1 MSSDAQIDARR
12 HDYHVAV
19 LARLASGP
27 ASCRDLNQL
36 AATGPRG
43 AARARRTLVR
53 WGLVAELHVRDGF
66 RLVGLEYALTARGE
80 ATLAR
85 WVGEPG

>member
-19 LARLASGP
+19 LTRLAAGP
-27 ASCRDLNQL
+27 ASCRELNRA

-53 WGLVAELHVRDGF
+53 WGLVEERPVRDGH
-66 RLVGLEYALTARGE
+66 RLVDLEYALTARGT
-80 ATLAR
+80 AALAR
-85 WVGEPG
+85 WASVTV